1 MGYLERQHLC
11 AATATVTALRCYMTF
26 ITKSVQRNRSDRDK
40 VLTLPTIPL
49 DVRVYMFACIIF
61 WSLSSLTLHS
71 SQRVKG
77 LLAYPHLC
85 ECVRQCACVCV
96 SVCLTWWLSQ
106 VRDEV
111 SAAHCSVISPRN
123 CHWACVL
130 GTRQDARTSDLR
142 PRTSNLEPLSSVVCS
157 GGSVLLAA
165 LLSFRN
171 NYLFN
176 VKQYELYECTRFGR
190 SDQFCVK
197 CLRVCPCVGI
207 SLSPYA
213 SVC

>member
-111 SAAHCSVISPRN
+111 SAAHCSSHFPSELSLDLCTWHPSGRED
-123 CHWACVL
+123 L
-130 GTRQDARTSDLR
+130 RPQTSDLE
-142 PRTSNLEPLSSVVCS
+142 PRTSELS
-157 GGSVLLAA
+157 GL
-165 LLSFRN
+165 FR
-171 NYLFN
+171 
-176 VKQYELYECTRFGR
+176 G
-190 SDQFCVK
+190 
-197 CLRVCPCVGI
+197 
-207 SLSPYA
+207 
-213 SVC
+213 